1 LNEKKMS
8 AIPFDTHDFYTEL
21 VESGLAEKTATALT
35 KAVAKIEQ
43 TKLDDL
49 VTKRDLK
56 EVQLEF
62 KRDIA
67 ETKAELI
74 RWVVGVGVLQSAL
87 ITALLMK
94 LSSNIQ

>member
-1 LNEKKMS
+1 MVGD
-8 AIPFDTHDFYTEL
+8 IY
-21 VESGLAEKTATALT
+21 LA
-35 KAVAKIEQ
+35 
-43 TKLDDL
+43 
-49 VTKRDLK
+49 TKRDLK

-67 ETKAELI
+67 ETKSELI
-74 RWVVGVGVLQSAL
+74 RWVVGVGLLQTAL